1 MAVAGTAKPPKRRK
15 RGRCPLKV
23 ERLVGKLSQMHVKR
37 KQDKL
42 TLKKRYRP
50 GGTHPEL

>member
-15 RGRCPLKV
+15 RGHCPLKV
-23 ERLVGKLSQMHVKR
+23 ERLVGKLGQMHVKR

-42 TLKKRYRP
+42 TPKKRYGP
-50 GGTHPEL
+50 GGTNPVL